1 MYEKFKPQDL
11 SFLDENDK
19 ELFTKISTYSETVMG
34 DIDPQKVRISEQL
47 EKLKPVMEE
56 IADARGM
63 ALEDVFIKYM
73 DVASLVAAKRDQR
86 FKSDMQDLGIMEFK

>member
-11 SFLDENDK
+11 NFLDESDK
-19 ELFTKISTYSETVMG
+19 ELFTRISAYSEKVMG

-47 EKLKPVMEE
+47 ENLKPVMKE
-56 IADARGM
+56 IADERGM

>member
-1 MYEKFKPQDL
+1 MYEKFKPEDL
-11 SFLDENDK
+11 NFLEESDK
-19 ELFTKISTYSETVMG
+19 DLFTKINTYSEQVMG

-56 IADARGM
+56 ISKERGM
-63 ALEDVFIKYM
+63 ALEDIFIKYM

-86 FKSDMQDLGIMEFK
+86 FRSDMHDLGIMEFK

>member
-19 ELFTKISTYSETVMG
+19 ELFTKISAYSEQVMG

-47 EKLKPVMEE
+47 EKLKPIMEE
-56 IADARGM
+56 LAKEQGI

-73 DVASLVAAKRDQR
+73 DIASLVAAKKDQR

>member
-11 SFLDENDK
+11 NFLDDNDK
-19 ELFTKISTYSETVMG
+19 ELFTKISTYSEQVME

-56 IADARGM
+56 IAKERGM

-86 FKSDMQDLGIMEFK
+86 FKADMHDLGVMEFK

>member
-1 MYEKFKPQDL
+1 MYEKFKPEDL
-11 SFLDENDK
+11 NFLEESDK
-19 ELFTKISTYSETVMG
+19 DLFTKINTYSEQVMG

-56 IADARGM
+56 ISKERGM
-63 ALEDVFIKYM
+63 VLEDIFIKYM

-86 FKSDMQDLGIMEFK
+86 FRSDMHDLGIMEFK

>member
-1 MYEKFKPQDL
+1 MYEKIKPQDL
-11 SFLDENDK
+11 NFLEESDK
-19 ELFTKISTYSETVMG
+19 ELFTKISAYSEQVMG

-56 IADARGM
+56 IASQRNM

>member
-11 SFLDENDK
+11 NFLDESDK
-19 ELFTKISTYSETVMG
+19 ELFTRISAYSEKVMG

-47 EKLKPVMEE
+47 EKLKPVMKE
-56 IADARGM
+56 ISDERGM
-63 ALEDVFIKYM
+63 AIEDVFIKYM

>member
-1 MYEKFKPQDL
+1 MYEKLKPQDL
-11 SFLDENDK
+11 NFLEESDK
-19 ELFTKISTYSETVMG
+19 ELFTKISAYSEQVMG

-47 EKLKPVMEE
+47 EKLKPIMEE
-56 IADARGM
+56 IATQRGM

>member
-11 SFLDENDK
+11 NFLDESDK
-19 ELFTKISTYSETVMG
+19 ELFTRISAYSEKVMG

-47 EKLKPVMEE
+47 EKLKPVMKE
-56 IADARGM
+56 IADERGM

-73 DVASLVAAKRDQR
+73 DVASLVAAKKDQR